1 MKSLQAFLALFA
13 LSTLPA
19 FAELVQDPKTFLWT
33 GTITINGQTYPIEY
47 GADLSGA
54 DLSGAELHVVDLR
67 SANLTGANLTGAEL
81 YSADFTHADL
91 TGANL
96 SDAELHGADL
106 RAANLTDVDFS
117 GANLSFA
124 YLGESQLNGV
134 VSGGTIPSGE
144 EGPTL
149 PNPWRLTN
157 GYLIGP
163 AANLSGADL
172 SGVQPSF
179 WDHQGLQGANL
190 NGADLSGAD
199 LSGADLSIFNPT
211 GTPRAVELRG
221 ADLSGADL
229 SDTDLTGADL
239 TGANLSGA
247 DLSGANLSGTIWNT
261 PDPAI
266 AELEAQLA
274 EVTAERDAAIA
285 ERDTLQDDKTALAGQ
300 VTTLI
305 ETVAARDASI
315 LTLEGEKTAL
325 AAQVTT
331 LTETVAARDA
341 SIVTLEGERDS
352 VIAERDA
359 VVGDIQLVYDDVA
372 AAAGTTAGDLA
383 PVDSDGTTFDLV
395 WTNTEDPSDTI
406 AMTMEFAEGSITNS
420 PEIPFNTRVPGS
432 VLTID
437 YQGSVTT
444 HNEPRIAFQS
454 PWELDFSEE
463 LIGQAGFGTSPGA
476 PGYGDFNVF
485 GIAVDEG
492 IFNGQNFFTVQAPN
506 ESLYTLTSMKIASRF
521 SFLELDPLS
530 EIYFDLAEANQSALA
545 ERDAA
550 ITERDARPTAEQL
563 AAVEAERDAR
573 FTEDQI
579 HAMSADYT
587 IGLNEAG
594 NVQIKI
600 SFIESADLHTFTQFT
615 VDPDSLSVVDGK
627 ICMEF
632 TPSDDAAFFFRFRIE

>member
-615 VDPDSLSVVDGK
+615 VDPDSVSVVDGK
-627 ICMEF
+627 ICLEF
-632 TPSDDAAFFFRFRIE
+632 APTDDAAFFRFSVQ

>member
-190 NGADLSGAD
+190 NGAD